1 MQTLAQKDYVARKK
15 GAFDKSSAVMSL
27 ENLCDAYQLLREW
40 CSRCSSYFCCSTSH
54 LGSSHVVP
62 GRCPAELP
70 RDSEKIR
77 NVNFHR
83 LKTLHSPARRTCSFH
98 AEPPGSDDDWGT
110 NVCPLSRWTKKTWWS
125 GRFYLLPLHLA
136 SVQRWQSGRWSKDLH
151 ICAPLLIAYGCN
163 HFSHCPSLVISS
175 GPLL

>member
-1 MQTLAQKDYVARKK
+1 MQTLAQKDNVARKK

-40 CSRCSSYFCCSTSH
+40 CSRCSSCFCCSTSH

-62 GRCPAELP
+62 GRYPAELP
-70 RDSEKIR
+70 RDSEKTR

-83 LKTLHSPARRTCSFH
+83 LKTLNSPARRTCSFH
-98 AEPPGSDDDWGT
+98 AEPPGSDDDWRT
-110 NVCPLSRWTKKTWWS
+110 NVCPFSRRTKKTWWP

-136 SVQRWQSGRWSKDLH
+136 IVQRWQSGRWPKDLH
-151 ICAPLLIAYGCN
+151 MCASLLIAYGCN

-175 GPLL
+175 GRLL